1 MGMFNK
7 VTIIGDGAMASVCA
21 MLLCENGIDVTMW
34 GYDAAQLAMTER
46 ERENIKFLPGH
57 KLPAALKYNADDA
70 GAMAGA
76 ELIVSAVPCQ
86 FVRGIFERLKP
97 HVPAG
102 VPIVSV
108 TKGFEKTTLLRPTQ
122 ILNDVLKDDRVY
134 AALSGPTI
142 ADELAA
148 GLPATACA
156 ASDDQELAD
165 KVQRTFNTAHF
176 RVYSNYDL
184 IGVEL
189 SGAVKNVIAIA
200 AGIIDGVGAGDNAKA
215 ALLTRGLAEI
225 KRLGVAMGA
234 AESTFS
240 GLSCLGDLVT
250 TCISP
255 VGRNRSFGERIG
267 KGQSAAES
275 LSATHSV
282 VEGAATCESVLKL
295 AERYNIEMP
304 LTQAV
309 VWVING
315 EKTVKDATHDLMCRS
330 LKTE

>member
-1 MGMFNK
+1 MFEK
-7 VTIIGDGAMASVCA
+7 ITIIGDGGMASVCA
-21 MLLCENGIDVTMW
+21 MLLCENALDVTMW
-34 GYDAAQLAMTER
+34 GYDRAQLDKIEQD
-46 ERENIKFLPGH
+46 RENVKFLPGH
-57 KLPAALKYNADDA
+57 KLPASLKFESDDSKAMKNA
-70 GAMAGA
+70 G
-76 ELIVSAVPCQ
+76 LIVSAVPCQ
-86 FVRGIFERLKP
+86 FVRGVFQRLKP
-97 HVPAG
+97 NAPPN

-108 TKGFEKTTLLRPTQ
+108 TKGFERGTLLRPTQ
-122 ILNDVLKDDRVY
+122 ILNDVLKDDRKY

-148 GLPATACA
+148 GMPATACA
-156 ASDDQELAD
+156 ASDDHDLAD
-165 KVQRTFNTAHF
+165 KVQRTFNTPHF
-176 RVYSNYDL
+176 RVYANYDL
-184 IGVEL
+184 LGVEL

-200 AGIIDGVGAGDNAKA
+200 AGIIDGIGAGNNAKA
-215 ALLTRGLAEI
+215 ALVTRGLAEI

-267 KGQSAAES
+267 KGQTAAES
-275 LSATHSV
+275 LSATASV

-295 AERYNIEMP
+295 AEKYNVEMP

-309 VWVING
+309 VWVITG
-315 EKTVKDATHDLMCRS
+315 QKTVEDATHDLMCRS